1 MIYDLVV
8 IGAGSAGAV
17 IASRLSEDSSRSV
30 LLLEHGPMY
39 ASAATPDAV
48 RGTNPFAAMR
58 SSEFVHQGVQARMSA
73 MAPRKPYLR
82 GRGAGGSSAV
92 NLMIAL
98 RGLPEDFDSWERDHG
113 CSGWNWSN
121 VSAAYSKVLASTS
134 KFDRAH
140 WGQLESALVQAA
152 NDAGVPE
159 LDGDQD
165 SLGGIGAGA
174 VELNYFNERRW
185 SVNDAY
191 LEPARSRPNLEI
203 RGHAVV
209 ARLEVT
215 DDVVTVHLAD
225 GSHVHGRE
233 VCISA
238 GAVHSPCLLWAS
250 DLASPAVGVGIQDHV
265 GISFAV
271 ELKDGVGADPNSE
284 LPVHALVRQSSQ
296 WGNGDLQFMA
306 ASHLGDAGSQYGA
319 LFVAL
324 MQVESRGVMSFDPTN
339 PTVPVIEVNSLSA
352 DFDRAAM
359 VEGVRTLIDYA
370 YSSPVRSVGKNV
382 FCDDQGTMAAE
393 LATMSDAELIEWIAA
408 NVADYVHLSGSCRMG
423 APNDPESVV
432 GPTGRVHG
440 VPRVRVVDASIFP
453 ALPRANTHMPTVMA
467 AEMVAS
473 RWDD

>member
-17 IASRLSEDSSRSV
+17 IASRLSEDPSRSV

-39 ASAATPDAV
+39 TSAATPDAV

-58 SSEFVHQGVQARMSA
+58 SGEFVHQGVQARMSA

-113 CSGWNWSN
+113 CSGWNWAN

-140 WGQLESALVQAA
+140 WGQLESALVRAA
-152 NDAGVPE
+152 NEAGVPE
-159 LDGDQD
+159 LAGDQD
-165 SLGGIGAGA
+165 AFGGIGAGA

-209 ARLEVT
+209 TRLEVT

-225 GSHVHGRE
+225 GGHVRGRE
-233 VCISA
+233 VCLSA

-324 MQVESRGVMSFDPTN
+324 MQVESRGVMSFDPAN
-339 PTVPVIEVNSLSA
+339 PAVPVIEVNSLSA

-370 YSSPVRSVGKNV
+370 YSSPMRSVGKNI

-423 APNDPESVV
+423 APNDPMSVV

-440 VPRVRVVDASIFP
+440 VSRVRVVDASIFP

-467 AEMVAS
+467 AELVAS